1 MTLVRILSRG
11 RQTARCVYS
20 VRPLS
25 DKQQIRRL
33 LEPDRAYAAYALAQL
48 DSRYFKLSN
57 WYLAE
62 GEEGQALLV
71 HSAGGLG
78 RAMFA
83 TGDANA
89 LDAILSLHPG
99 PRFSFGSFQ
108 LHHRSTVE
116 RYFMMTRAQTMLR
129 MSVTR
134 DSFRPAPGE
143 AVHLRARD
151 VALVNRLYSIEG
163 GMSAYRPVHLEEGVY
178 YGVFQNGALVSIA
191 GTHVV
196 SYSEGVAVVGNVF
209 THPRHRG
216 RGYGAAV
223 TSAVTLHLL
232 EHCPLVVL
240 TVEAGNDA
248 AVSIYRR
255 LGYKVE
261 CALHETPLVRKD
273 PIGLTSFARR
283 LVARWRAA
291 AEGEEVVAR

>member
-1 MTLVRILSRG
+1 MTLVGILSRG
-11 RQTARCVYS
+11 RPTARSAYL
-20 VRPLS
+20 VRPLR

-48 DSRYFKLSN
+48 DSRYFGLSE

-62 GEEGQALLV
+62 GEAGRALLL

-83 TGDANA
+83 IGDANA
-89 LDAILSLHPG
+89 LDAILSLRPG
-99 PRFSFGSFQ
+99 PRFTFGSFQ
-108 LHHRSTVE
+108 LHHKSTVE
-116 RYFMMTRAQTMLR
+116 RYFLMTRGQTMLR

-134 DSFRPAPGE
+134 DSFQPAPGQT
-143 AVHLRARD
+143 VHLCARD
-151 VALVNRLYSIEG
+151 VALVNRLYSMEG
-163 GMSAYRPVHLEEGVY
+163 GISGYRAVHLEEGIY
-178 YGVFQNGALVSIA
+178 YGVFENGALVSIA
-191 GTHVV
+191 GTHIV

-209 THPRHRG
+209 THPRYRG

-248 AVSIYRR
+248 AVSIYRK

-273 PIGLTSFARR
+273 PIGLISLGRR
-283 LVARWRAA
+283 FLARWRGGG
-291 AEGEEVVAR
+291 EGEEVVIR